1 NEQWFLD
8 LTFATPEAHGPGY
21 FTGLAISGLV
31 GAVLAWIAYLYLRL
45 PERLREQVA
54 GQTRQLE
61 AMAFHDELTGLPNRK
76 LFIDRLTQ
84 AIHRQRRGGQG
95 FALIYVDLDMF
106 TAVND
111 SLGHS
116 VGDRLLITIAD
127 RLTASIRKSDTAA
140 RIGDHEFTELL
151 MHIQP
156 PADVAQLAANRLDTL
171 RAPTQIDDHSIQCTA
186 SLGVTLCPDDGDDP
200 EQLLNS
206 GDLAMYR
213 AKQLGKNTIQFFSPA
228 LHR

>member
-1 NEQWFLD
+1 RGVFRGVLADQPPPPAVTAPAALPHEQWFLD

-95 FALIYVDLDMF
+95 FALIYVDLD
-106 TAVND
+106 
-111 SLGHS
+111 
-116 VGDRLLITIAD
+116 
-127 RLTASIRKSDTAA
+127 
-140 RIGDHEFTELL
+140 
-151 MHIQP
+151 
-156 PADVAQLAANRLDTL
+156 
-171 RAPTQIDDHSIQCTA
+171 
-186 SLGVTLCPDDGDDP
+186 
-200 EQLLNS
+200 
-206 GDLAMYR
+206 
-213 AKQLGKNTIQFFSPA
+213 
-228 LHR
+228 